1 MYNKHVYVDWAFL
14 YCQQLQIA
22 YIWEGK
28 RGRIWRLRIL
38 SLLTNRGGYTAS
50 VTLGFILR
58 KSRTM
63 VGSITDDAVL
73 YVCMYVLCGLPS
85 GSEVKNPPAI
95 QETQN
100 CELDP

>member
-1 MYNKHVYVDWAFL
+1 
-14 YCQQLQIA
+14 
-22 YIWEGK
+22 
-28 RGRIWRLRIL
+28 
-38 SLLTNRGGYTAS
+38 
-50 VTLGFILR
+50 
-58 KSRTM
+58 M
-63 VGSITDDAVL
+63 VGSVTDDAVL